1 MTGAGPAVK
10 VSVVIP
16 AHNAAPFIER
26 TLDSVLAQGFDE
38 LEVIVVDDGSTDG
51 THDIVSAMGPP
62 VVSVRGPGRG
72 VSLARNDGVRLS
84 RGEYVAFL
92 DHDDLWE
99 PGKIRRQVEDLDA
112 EPRAGLAFT
121 QARLMEGGRLTRVF
135 PLVPDKAS
143 LLANAYENLV
153 HENYIPMSSVMVRR
167 ACLPGLD
174 GAGPFDPRLQLA
186 EDWDLWLRIAL
197 RHKIVFIPEPL
208 TRYVIM
214 PGRATVRIAD
224 LRLEDL
230 VVFQKQIRANPWL
243 VSSDPERCKAT
254 LYRLHEEAGYWL
266 LREGRH
272 QEARRAFCAAW
283 KLKPGS
289 IKPLGFI
296 VASFLGWTP
305 TADVPP

>member
-99 PGKIRRQVEDLDA
+99 PGKIRRQVEGLDA
-112 EPRAGLAFT
+112 EPRAGR
-121 QARLMEGGRLTRVF
+121 AREQCF
-135 PLVPDKAS
+135 
-143 LLANAYENLV
+143 
-153 HENYIPMSSVMVRR
+153 
-167 ACLPGLD
+167 D
-174 GAGPFDPRLQLA
+174 GP
-186 EDWDLWLRIAL
+186 
-197 RHKIVFIPEPL
+197 
-208 TRYVIM
+208 
-214 PGRATVRIAD
+214 
-224 LRLEDL
+224 
-230 VVFQKQIRANPWL
+230 
-243 VSSDPERCKAT
+243 
-254 LYRLHEEAGYWL
+254 
-266 LREGRH
+266 
-272 QEARRAFCAAW
+272 
-283 KLKPGS
+283 
-289 IKPLGFI
+289 
-296 VASFLGWTP
+296 
-305 TADVPP
+305 